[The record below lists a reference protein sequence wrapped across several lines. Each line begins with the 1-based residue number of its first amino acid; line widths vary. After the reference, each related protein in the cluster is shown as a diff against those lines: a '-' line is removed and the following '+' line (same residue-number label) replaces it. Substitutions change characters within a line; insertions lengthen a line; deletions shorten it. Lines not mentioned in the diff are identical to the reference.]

1 MGQAHGQVQILPAVF
16 IRNNRRIINRKRSI
30 MEPIQLMIPI
40 NAQSDK
46 TWDFTPLYKWLL
58 ARYAS
63 EEDCPALL
71 LVDTPVRLFLQTEYG
86 GKVILLDKN
95 AGERVNNLKKIHS
108 MKEQKI
114 EKKIHA
120 MLPSLWSPV
129 YNYKVIYTWYLK
141 ICQHLHTPMP
151 AFFLSDYL
159 PGYNGLVSPG
169 GDNPNVSDVFV
180 KGDDDPV
187 RTLGTMLHE
196 LRHVWQHT
204 YHNDWF
210 SGYQSFDKYDS
221 SIKDDYYEQYSEIDA
236 TAFQYWAL
244 HHLGFN
250 IHLED
255 LGAKRCSVISARMEE
270 LQKTEKPLTSL
281 PYIQKKQI

>member
-1 MGQAHGQVQILPAVF
+1 
-16 IRNNRRIINRKRSI
+16 
-30 MEPIQLMIPI
+30 
-40 NAQSDK
+40 
-46 TWDFTPLYKWLL
+46 
-58 ARYAS
+58 
-63 EEDCPALL
+63 
-71 LVDTPVRLFLQTEYG
+71 
-86 GKVILLDKN
+86 
-95 AGERVNNLKKIHS
+95 
-108 MKEQKI
+108 
-114 EKKIHA
+114 
-120 MLPSLWSPV
+120 
-129 YNYKVIYTWYLK
+129 
-141 ICQHLHTPMP
+141 MP

-180 KGDDDPV
+180 KGDNDPV

-221 SIKDDYYEQYSEIDA
+221 SSKDDYYEQYSEIDA

-250 IHLED
+250 FHLED
-255 LGAKRCSVISARMEE
+255 LGEKRILVGLSDQSILLYSEAGAPLWKYIGKNSIFSKPFVKEGFAWIDQGNEVIGISLKTGKKERKFSTPGGAGTPFVLNRTLFSASSKR
-270 LQKTEKPLTSL
+270 LLYGFSL
-281 PYIQKKQI
+281 